1 MLTRDDMLR
10 YDRQI
15 RLPEIG
21 EEGQKK
27 LSRKSILIVGLGGLG
42 SISAYYLA
50 AAGVGHLKIV
60 DRDRVTLDNLN
71 RQIIHCTDDIERPK
85 VDSAREKLQ
94 RLNPAC
100 HIEPVLADF
109 SEINGSDL
117 AAGSD
122 LIMDATDNLATRH
135 VLNRVSQEKN
145 IPYIFGGVNGWDG
158 NAATFIPGET
168 ACLACLFPRDR
179 VQDRGEPA
187 SAVGPTVGVIAS
199 AQSLEALLILL
210 GLGPR
215 LAGRMLD
222 FRGLE
227 MTFRTIE
234 FTRNPDCDLC
244 SNR

>member
-1 MLTRDDMLR
+1 MLTCDDMHR

-21 EEGQKK
+21 EIGQKK

-50 AAGVGHLKIV
+50 AAGVGHLRIV
-60 DRDRVTLDNLN
+60 DRDRVALDNLN
-71 RQIIHCTDDIERPK
+71 RQIIHCTHDIERPK
-85 VDSAREKLQ
+85 VDSAREKLK
-94 RLNPAC
+94 RLNPDC
-100 HIEPVLADF
+100 RIEPVFTDF
-109 SEINGSDL
+109 SDINGSDL

-122 LIMDATDNLATRH
+122 LIVDATDNLATRH
-135 VLNRVSQEKN
+135 VLNRVSLEKN
-145 IPYIFGGVNGWDG
+145 IPYIFGGVDGWDG
-158 NAATFIPGET
+158 NAATFIPGKT

-179 VQDRGEPA
+179 VQERAEPA
-187 SAVGPTVGVIAS
+187 SAVGPAVGVIAS

-222 FRGLE
+222 FRGLG
-227 MTFRTIE
+227 MIFKTIQ
-234 FTRNPDCDLC
+234 FNRNPDCDLC
-244 SNR
+244 SSR